1 MTFIHTAHLKVKT
14 NFLEQF
20 KVRVAL
26 HASLCTDL
34 EIGCLKFDVHQE
46 KNDPCLFFL
55 FEIYSE
61 NNAFELHRQS
71 NHYLQFRSDVKDWVE
86 HRSWWYWDSIH

>member
-1 MTFIHTAHLKVKT
+1 MTFTHTAHLKVKT

-46 KNDPCLFFL
+46 KMIHVSFFCSRFTQKIMHL
-55 FEIYSE
+55 NCI
-61 NNAFELHRQS
+61 
-71 NHYLQFRSDVKDWVE
+71 
-86 HRSWWYWDSIH
+86 DSLTITCNLEVT